1 MGIKAII
8 FRFIHIKN
16 KIYIIYLHEKPKG
29 KMQATISADIVS
41 STAMELKQLIEV
53 QQSINELIRQLS
65 AQGFISWGRV
75 SKGDNIEC
83 YLKDPKN
90 SLRVAL
96 LLKAFIK
103 KTPLYVDLDAPSAG
117 VAGNSETDDKNKR
130 KKKRLNLF
138 TTFGVRIAIAVG
150 SMRIA
155 EESCN
160 VLDGEAIY
168 ASGRAIEQ
176 QKTSNRKKITIKS
189 TLFFHAEDEEL
200 NDRINAYLGLI
211 DVLFKRATAR
221 QCEVIFHRLTGK
233 TEEEISKLL
242 GISQSAVNQHSTQFG
257 WKAIEQVLKHYE
269 HIKF

>member
-1 MGIKAII
+1 
-8 FRFIHIKN
+8 
-16 KIYIIYLHEKPKG
+16 
-29 KMQATISADIVS
+29 MQATISADIVS

-65 AQGFISWGRV
+65 AQGFISWGRM

-96 LLKAFIK
+96 LLKSFIK
-103 KTPLYVDLDAPSAG
+103 KTPLYVELDA
-117 VAGNSETDDKNKR
+117 SEADDKNKR
-130 KKKRLNLF
+130 RKRRLNLF